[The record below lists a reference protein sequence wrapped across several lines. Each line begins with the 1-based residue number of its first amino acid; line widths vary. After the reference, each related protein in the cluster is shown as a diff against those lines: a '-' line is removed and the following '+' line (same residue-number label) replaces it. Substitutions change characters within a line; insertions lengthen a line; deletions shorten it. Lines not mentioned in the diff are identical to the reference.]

1 MNSTEAMF
9 LLLKESLFSEEQT
22 LSCSVSDWDWPSIY
36 KELCVHSIESLP
48 YRFLKK
54 NIISDEKLRADWNR
68 RCLLQLRHWAQ
79 VMHGQQKLLQLLD
92 ENHIDCVI
100 LKGSAAALSY
110 PQPILRVMG
119 DVDFLV
125 RKVDYEKTADLLE
138 KNGYQL
144 AHEKNAKD
152 HHYEYFKDGISY
164 ELHKRLAIIRE
175 SDDELNALFDSGIT
189 NREIRQVGNYSFPVL
204 PVDLNGL
211 VLLFHINQHLRSGL
225 GLRQI
230 IDWMMYVDKNGI
242 EGLLPLLKKTEM
254 EKFAFAVTAM
264 CQKFL
269 GLKTIVSMEEDYPC
283 DELMEYVLAKG
294 NFGRKS
300 GEKGKIASVFL
311 DMNNPIRAFKRL
323 QIGGQ
328 LRWKAAKKYKFL
340 RPVAWIY
347 QITFII
353 KELKQ
358 NKITMSQ
365 FWKQREEGLEQRELV
380 EKLGLQVERM
390 IDIEE

>member
-9 LLLKESLFSEEQT
+9 LLLKESLFTEKQT

-54 NIISDEKLRADWNR
+54 KIVNDEKLYADWNN
-68 RCLLQLRHWAQ
+68 RCILQLYHWVQ

-110 PQPILRVMG
+110 PQPTLRVMG

-125 RKVDYEKTADLLE
+125 RKADYEKTADLLE

-144 AHEKNAKD
+144 AHEKNAKV
-152 HHYEYFKDGISY
+152 HHYGYFKDGISY
-164 ELHKRLAIIRE
+164 ELHKRLGIVRE
-175 SDDELNALFDSGIT
+175 SDSELNALFDSGIT
-189 NREIRQVGNYSFPVL
+189 NREIRQVENYSFPVL

-242 EGLLPLLKKTEM
+242 ECLLPLLKKTEM
-254 EKFAFAVTAM
+254 EEFAFTVTAM
-264 CQKFL
+264 CQKYM
-269 GLKTIVSMEEDYPC
+269 GLKTIVPMEEDYPC

-300 GEKGKIASVFL
+300 GENGRIASAFL

-323 QIGGQ
+323 QTGGEA
-328 LRWKAAKKYKFL
+328 RWKAAKKYKVL
-340 RPVAWIY
+340 RPFAWIY

-353 KELKQ
+353 RELKQ

-365 FWKQREEGLEQRELV
+365 FWKQRKEGLEQRELV
-380 EKLGLQVERM
+380 EKLGLQVDRM
-390 IDIEE
+390 IDLEE